1 MVALNLGHG
10 GIKFRSW
17 WHWID
22 LMVGPIEVVVCWNR
36 LNGWYDRGWNDLM
49 VGTIEVGMT

>member
-1 MVALNLGHG
+1 MVALKLGHG

-22 LMVGPIEVVVCWNR
+22 LMVGSIDVVVGWIDLMVRSIEVVV
-36 LNGWYDRGWNDLM
+36 GWN
-49 VGTIEVGMT
+49 